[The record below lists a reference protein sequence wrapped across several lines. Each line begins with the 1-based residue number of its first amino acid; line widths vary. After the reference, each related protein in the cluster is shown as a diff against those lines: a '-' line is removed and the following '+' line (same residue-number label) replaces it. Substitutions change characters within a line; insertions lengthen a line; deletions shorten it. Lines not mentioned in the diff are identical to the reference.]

1 MENDETKV
9 IPAPP
14 QAPQAPSAPT
24 KREAFMSKV
33 KERYPDNDY
42 EDEEARYGAYSQYVD
57 DISSE
62 RDKYKASNDKFA
74 EAYSRDPRFAAIA
87 QEAVK
92 DDGNVA
98 SKMVEVYGRDVMEA
112 FNDPEQIAALTEAN
126 NKYLA
131 DVAEMNEIAKEQE
144 KNKAE
149 SDKVIADFLAA
160 NDMAPEEGEKFL
172 EGYYQMI
179 EDGLMGIVR
188 KEYLESY
195 MKSLNYDSDLI
206 DAARAGEVKGM
217 NERAEK
223 QIKTQIGDGIAD
235 IASQGKDDTMP
246 KPNGKGMRKGGFY
259 D

>member
-1 MENDETKV
+1 MEIDETKV
-9 IPAPP
+9 DTAPP
-14 QAPQAPSAPT
+14 IAPTAPSAPT
-24 KREAFMSKV
+24 KKEEFMGRV

-42 EDEEARYGAYSQYVD
+42 EDEDARYGAYSQYVD

-62 RDKYKASNDKFA
+62 RDKYKESNDKFA
-74 EAYSRDPRFAAIA
+74 DAYARDPRFAAIA

-92 DDGNVA
+92 DGGNVA

-144 KNKAE
+144 KNKTE
-149 SDKVIADFLAA
+149 SDKIIAEFLAE

-195 MKSLNYDSDLI
+195 MKSLNYDSDLV

-217 NERAEK
+217 NEQHDK
-223 QIKTQIGDGIAD
+223 MVKKQIGDGIAD
-235 IASQGKDDTMP
+235 ISSQGKDDTMP
-246 KPNGKGMRKGGFY
+246 TPSTKGMKKRSFY